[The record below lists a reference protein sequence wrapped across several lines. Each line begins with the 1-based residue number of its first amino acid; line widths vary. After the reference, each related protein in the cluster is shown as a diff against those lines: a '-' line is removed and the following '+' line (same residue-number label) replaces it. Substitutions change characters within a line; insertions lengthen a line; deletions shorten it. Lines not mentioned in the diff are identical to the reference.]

1 MASRSVNKVIL
12 LGRLGKDAETKF
24 TTGGAAVTKF
34 PLATSRRWKDQQ
46 TGEWK
51 EETDWHNIV
60 VWRQENVANYLT
72 KGKQIY
78 VEGRLQ
84 TREYTD
90 RDGNKRKTTEI
101 VATQLVLLGNKPEG
115 MGGSEGGGP
124 ASYAPPAQRDDAEP
138 SFVDSGAG
146 ITDDD
151 IPF

>member
-1 MASRSVNKVIL
+1 MSSLNKVMLI
-12 LGRLGKDAETKF
+12 GRLGKDPEMRATSDGTSVANF
-24 TTGGAAVTKF
+24 S
-34 PLATSRRWKDQQ
+34 LATSEFYNDRSGTRQEK
-46 TGEWK
+46 TE
-51 EETDWHNIV
+51 WHNIV
-60 VWRQENVANYLT
+60 AWRKLADLSKRFLV
-72 KGKQIY
+72 KGRQVY